1 MQRDGGS
8 GGEFDSEL
16 EEEEE
21 GDLVPLK
28 TAPEV
33 DIEGIDKVMD
43 HREGRLGAT
52 GESTE
57 HFR

>member
-16 EEEEE
+16 EEEE
-21 GDLVPLK
+21 GLVPLK
-28 TAPEV
+28 MAPEV

>member
-16 EEEEE
+16 EEE